1 MSIRVLHVIDS
12 LDVGG
17 AQVALLNL
25 LQQTNRAR
33 FDPEVA
39 TMHGHGVFW
48 DAFATLA
55 IPVHSL
61 SPRKWFPIYI
71 WRLARLIQR
80 RRPRIIHCRLFGSNW
95 IAKPLA
101 AFLGV
106 PVRINHDE
114 CNDAWRHESRLALAI
129 DTFTNRWSSHVCAVS
144 ASTRDFLLRHERL
157 APERVSLVYN
167 GIDLDR
173 FAPPRDRLGADPFVV
188 LGVGRL
194 HPQKNFSLFL
204 DVAADLL
211 RRGHAIRFRIA
222 GTGPEDDA
230 LRRQATRLGIA
241 TQVEFL
247 GHVSDTTRLYA
258 EADALLMTSRY
269 EGAPLTALE
278 AMAMRLP
285 IVAPRL
291 DGLAEMLT
299 DGVDALLAAPNG
311 QEEFVTQL
319 EKLITNRPLRLRLAE
334 SAERKVHAHYSAR
347 AMAAHI
353 EAIYDQ
359 CLGETTV

>member
-17 AQVALLNL
+17 AQMALLNL
-25 LQQTNRAR
+25 LQQSDRAR
-33 FDPEVA
+33 FEPEVA

-48 DAFATLA
+48 DAFAALG

-71 WRLARLIQR
+71 WRLARLIQK
-80 RRPRIIHCRLFGSNW
+80 RRPRIVHCRLFGSNW

-101 AFLGV
+101 TLLRV

-114 CNDAWRHESRLALAI
+114 CNDALRRESRIALAI
-129 DTFTNRWSSHVCAVS
+129 DTLTNRWSSHVCAVS
-144 ASTRDFLLRHERL
+144 ASTRDFLLHN
-157 APERVSLVYN
+157 ERVAPDRVSVVYN

-173 FAPPRDRLGADPFVV
+173 FTPPRERPVKEHFVV

-204 DVAADLL
+204 DVAALLL
-211 RRGHAIRFRIA
+211 RRNHAIRFRIA
-222 GTGPEDDA
+222 GTGPEAAA
-230 LRRQATRLGIA
+230 LRTQAARLGIA
-241 TQVEFL
+241 NQVEFL
-247 GHVSDTTRLYA
+247 GHVGDTTRLYA

-269 EGAPLTALE
+269 EGTPLTALE

-291 DGLAEMLT
+291 DGLGEMLT
-299 DGVDALLAAPNG
+299 DGTDALLASPDNR
-311 QEEFVTQL
+311 EEFVNHL
-319 EKLITNRPLRLRLAE
+319 EKLITDPPLRLRLAE
-334 SAERKVHAHYSAR
+334 KAERKVHEHYSAR

-353 EAIYDQ
+353 EAIYDR
-359 CLGETTV
+359 CLGVLPT